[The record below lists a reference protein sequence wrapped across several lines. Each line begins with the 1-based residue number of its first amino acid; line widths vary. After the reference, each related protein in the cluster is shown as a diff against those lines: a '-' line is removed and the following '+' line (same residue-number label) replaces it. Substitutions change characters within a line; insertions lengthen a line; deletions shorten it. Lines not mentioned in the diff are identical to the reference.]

1 MVMMVWVT
9 LLLDAMWAAIP
20 AVGFGMI
27 FNVPRSALPLCALG
41 GALTYALRELLLHGN
56 FSLVLSTF
64 IAATTIGIIG
74 VFWSRRY
81 VMPRPVYTVPSIIPM
96 IPGTYAYEMMIS
108 LVRMN
113 TEGVTD
119 ALLSSFI
126 ENGLHAVSI
135 LFAIAFGL
143 VLPSMYYTKRKQ
155 PII

>member
-1 MVMMVWVT
+1 MFE
-9 LLLDAMWAAIP
+9 LLLDALWAAIP

-27 FNVPRSALPLCALG
+27 FNVPRSALPFCALG
-41 GALTYALRELLLHGN
+41 GALTYGVREVLLHQN
-56 FSLVLSTF
+56 LSIELSTF

-74 VFWSRRY
+74 VFWSKRY
-81 VMPRPVYTVPSIIPM
+81 VMPRPIYTVPSIIPM
-96 IPGTYAYEMMIS
+96 IPGKYAYEMMIS
-108 LVRMN
+108 LVSMN
-113 TEGVTD
+113 TDGVTN

-143 VLPSMYYTKRKQ
+143 VLPSMYYTKRQQ

>member
-1 MVMMVWVT
+1 MMEWVT
-9 LLLDAMWAAIP
+9 LLLDAVWAAIP

-27 FNVPRSALPLCALG
+27 FNVPRSTLPLCALG
-41 GALTYALRELLLHGN
+41 GALTYGLREVLLHHH
-56 FSLVLSTF
+56 FSIELSTF
-64 IAATTIGIIG
+64 IAATAIGIIG

-108 LVRMN
+108 LVSMN
-113 TEGVTD
+113 TDGVTD

>member
-1 MVMMVWVT
+1 MVIFE
-9 LLLDAMWAAIP
+9 LLLGALWAAIP

-27 FNVPRSALPLCALG
+27 FNVPRSALPFCALG
-41 GALTYALRELLLHGN
+41 GASTYGVREVLLYQHL
-56 FSLVLSTF
+56 SIELSTF

-96 IPGTYAYEMMIS
+96 IPGKYAYEMMIS
-108 LVRMN
+108 LVSMN
-113 TEGVTD
+113 TDGVTN

-143 VLPSMYYTKRKQ
+143 VLPSMYYTKRQQ

>member
-1 MVMMVWVT
+1 MVWFT
-9 LLLDAMWAAIP
+9 LILNSLWAAIP
-20 AVGFGMI
+20 SVGFGMI
-27 FNVPRSALPLCALG
+27 FNVPRSTLPFCAVG
-41 GALTYALRELLLHGN
+41 GAFTYSFREVLMFNHL
-56 FSLVLSTF
+56 SIELSTF
-64 IAATTIGIIG
+64 IATTAIGIIG

-108 LVRMN
+108 LVSMN
-113 TEGVTD
+113 SDGVSD

-126 ENGLHAVSI
+126 QNGLHAISI

>member
-1 MVMMVWVT
+1 M
-9 LLLDAMWAAIP
+9 
-20 AVGFGMI
+20 
-27 FNVPRSALPLCALG
+27 
-41 GALTYALRELLLHGN
+41 TYGVRELLVN
-56 FSLVLSTF
+56 YPFSIEFATFVAATF
-64 IAATTIGIIG
+64 IGIVG

-108 LVRMN
+108 LVSMN
-113 TEGVTD
+113 TVGVAD

-126 ENGLHAVSI
+126 ENGLRAISI

>member
-1 MVMMVWVT
+1 MLEWFSI
-9 LLLDAMWAAIP
+9 LLDALWAAIP
-20 AVGFGMI
+20 AIGFGMI

-41 GALTYALRELLLHGN
+41 GALTYGLREVLLHHHL
-56 FSLVLSTF
+56 SIELSTF

-81 VMPRPVYTVPSIIPM
+81 VMPRPIYTVPSIIPM
-96 IPGTYAYEMMIS
+96 IPGKYAYEMMIS
-108 LVRMN
+108 LVSMN
-113 TEGVTD
+113 TDGVTNS
-119 ALLSSFI
+119 LLSSFI

-143 VLPSMYYTKRKQ
+143 VLPSMYYTKRQQ

>member
-1 MVMMVWVT
+1 MVMMEWVT

-41 GALTYALRELLLHGN
+41 GALTYGLREVLLHHH
-56 FSLVLSTF
+56 FSIELSTF
-64 IAATTIGIIG
+64 IAATAIGIIG

-108 LVRMN
+108 LVSMN
-113 TEGVTD
+113 TDGVTD

>member
-1 MVMMVWVT
+1 MLSWF
-9 LLLDAMWAAIP
+9 LLLLNALWAAIP
-20 AVGFGMI
+20 SVGFGMI
-27 FNVPRSALPLCALG
+27 FNVPRSALPLCAFG
-41 GALTYALRELLLHGN
+41 GALTYGVRESLLHLH
-56 FSLVLSTF
+56 FSIELSTF

-96 IPGTYAYEMMIS
+96 IPGKYAYEMMIS
-108 LVRMN
+108 LVSMN
-113 TEGVTD
+113 TDGVTN

-143 VLPSMYYTKRKQ
+143 VLPSMYYTKRQQ

>member
-1 MVMMVWVT
+1 MMEWVS

-41 GALTYALRELLLHGN
+41 GALTYGLREVLLHHH
-56 FSLVLSTF
+56 FSIELSTF
-64 IAATTIGIIG
+64 IAATAIGIIG

-108 LVRMN
+108 LVSMN
-113 TEGVTD
+113 TDGVTD

>member
-1 MVMMVWVT
+1 MMEWVT
-9 LLLDAMWAAIP
+9 LLLDALWAAIP

-41 GALTYALRELLLHGN
+41 GALTYGLREVLLHHH
-56 FSLVLSTF
+56 FSIELSTF
-64 IAATTIGIIG
+64 IAATAIGIIG

-108 LVRMN
+108 LVSMN
-113 TEGVTD
+113 TDGVTD

>member
-1 MVMMVWVT
+1 MMEWVS
-9 LLLDAMWAAIP
+9 LLLDALWAAIP

-27 FNVPRSALPLCALG
+27 FNVPRSTLPLCALG
-41 GALTYALRELLLHGN
+41 GALTYGLREVLLHHH
-56 FSLVLSTF
+56 FSIELSTF
-64 IAATTIGIIG
+64 IAATAIGIIG

-108 LVRMN
+108 LVSMN
-113 TEGVTD
+113 TDGVTD

>member
-1 MVMMVWVT
+1 MVMMEWVS
-9 LLLDAMWAAIP
+9 LLLDALWAAIP

-27 FNVPRSALPLCALG
+27 FNVPRSTLPLCALG
-41 GALTYALRELLLHGN
+41 GALTYGLREVLLHHH
-56 FSLVLSTF
+56 FSIELSTF
-64 IAATTIGIIG
+64 IAATAIGIIG

-108 LVRMN
+108 LVSMN
-113 TEGVTD
+113 TDGVTD

>member
-1 MVMMVWVT
+1 MIWLT
-9 LLLDAMWAAIP
+9 LLVNALWAAIP

-27 FNVPRSALPLCALG
+27 FNVPRSALPLCACG
-41 GALTYALRELLLHGN
+41 GAFTYGLRDSLMHFH
-56 FSLVLSTF
+56 FSIELSTF
-64 IAATTIGIIG
+64 IAATAIGIVG

-81 VMPRPVYTVPSIIPM
+81 VMPRPVYTVPSIIAM

-113 TEGVTD
+113 DEGVNEF
-119 ALLSSFI
+119 LLSRFI

>member
-1 MVMMVWVT
+1 MVMLAWVE
-9 LLLDAMWAAIP
+9 LLLDALWAAIP

-41 GALTYALRELLLHGN
+41 GALTYGVREVLLHYHL
-56 FSLVLSTF
+56 SIELSTF
-64 IAATTIGIIG
+64 IAATTIGVIG

-96 IPGTYAYEMMIS
+96 IPGKYAYEMMIS
-108 LVRMN
+108 LVSMN
-113 TEGVTD
+113 TDGVTN

-126 ENGLHAVSI
+126 ENGLHAISI

-143 VLPSMYYTKRKQ
+143 VLPSMYYTKRQQ

>member
-1 MVMMVWVT
+1 MAWFV
-9 LLLDAMWAAIP
+9 LLLNSLWAAIP

-27 FNVPRSALPLCALG
+27 FNVPRSTLPFCAYG
-41 GALTYALRELLLHGN
+41 GAFTYGLREVLLQYGL
-56 FSLVLSTF
+56 SIELSTF
-64 IAATTIGIIG
+64 IAATAIGVIG

-81 VMPRPVYTVPSIIPM
+81 VMPRPVYTVPSIIPI
-96 IPGTYAYEMMIS
+96 IPGKYAYEMMMS
-108 LVRMN
+108 LVSMN
-113 TEGVTD
+113 TEDNVTN

-126 ENGLHAVSI
+126 QNGLHAISI

>member
-1 MVMMVWVT
+1 MMAWFT
-9 LLLDAMWAAIP
+9 LILNSLWAAIP

-27 FNVPRSALPLCALG
+27 FNVPRSTLPLCAVG
-41 GALTYALRELLLHGN
+41 GAVTYGFREILLSNH
-56 FSLVLSTF
+56 LSIELATF
-64 IAATTIGIIG
+64 IATTAIGIIG

-81 VMPRPVYTVPSIIPM
+81 AMPRPVYTVPSIIPM

-108 LVRMN
+108 LVTMN
-113 TEGVTD
+113 TDGVTD
-119 ALLSSFI
+119 TLLSSFI
-126 ENGLHAVSI
+126 QNGLHAISI

>member
-1 MVMMVWVT
+1 MMEWVT

-41 GALTYALRELLLHGN
+41 GTLTYGLREVLLHHH
-56 FSLVLSTF
+56 FSIELSTF
-64 IAATTIGIIG
+64 IAATAIGIIG

-108 LVRMN
+108 LVSMN
-113 TEGVTD
+113 TDGVTD

>member
-1 MVMMVWVT
+1 MAWIP
-9 LLLDAMWAAIP
+9 LLLDALWAAIP
-20 AVGFGMI
+20 SVGFGMI
-27 FNVPRSALPLCALG
+27 FNVPRSTLPLCAFG
-41 GALTYALRELLLHGN
+41 GAFTYGLREILINNAL
-56 FSLVLSTF
+56 SIELSTF
-64 IAATTIGIIG
+64 IAATAIGIIS

-113 TEGVTD
+113 SDGVSD
-119 ALLSSFI
+119 VLLSGFI
-126 ENGLHAVSI
+126 QNGLHAISI

-143 VLPSMYYTKRKQ
+143 VLPSMYYTKRNK

>member
-1 MVMMVWVT
+1 MMEWIT
-9 LLLDAMWAAIP
+9 LLLDALWAAIP

-27 FNVPRSALPLCALG
+27 FNVPRSTLPLCALG
-41 GALTYALRELLLHGN
+41 GSLTYGLREVLLH
-56 FSLVLSTF
+56 SHLSIELSTF
-64 IAATTIGIIG
+64 IAATAIGIIG

-108 LVRMN
+108 LVSMN
-113 TEGVTD
+113 TDGVTD

-126 ENGLHAVSI
+126 ENGLHAISI

>member
-1 MVMMVWVT
+1 MVVFE
-9 LLLDAMWAAIP
+9 LLLDALWAAIP

-27 FNVPRSALPLCALG
+27 FNVPRSALPFCALG
-41 GALTYALRELLLHGN
+41 GALTYGAREVLLHQHL
-56 FSLVLSTF
+56 SIELSTF

-96 IPGTYAYEMMIS
+96 IPGKYAYEMMIS
-108 LVRMN
+108 LVSMN
-113 TEGVTD
+113 TDGVTN

-143 VLPSMYYTKRKQ
+143 VLPSMYYTKRQQ

>member
-1 MVMMVWVT
+1 MLWVE
-9 LLLDAMWAAIP
+9 LVLNALWAAIP
-20 AVGFGMI
+20 AVGFAMI
-27 FNVPRSALPLCALG
+27 FNVPRAALPFCAAG
-41 GALTYALRELLLHGN
+41 SALTYGLRDVLMHAHLSIE
-56 FSLVLSTF
+56 LSTF

-81 VMPRPVYTVPSIIPM
+81 VMPRPVYTVASIIPM

-108 LVRMN
+108 LVCMN

-119 ALLSSFI
+119 VLLSRFI

>member
-1 MVMMVWVT
+1 MMEWVS

-27 FNVPRSALPLCALG
+27 FNVPRSTLPLCALG
-41 GALTYALRELLLHGN
+41 GALTYGLREVLLHHH
-56 FSLVLSTF
+56 FSIELSTF
-64 IAATTIGIIG
+64 IAATAIGIIG

-108 LVRMN
+108 LVSMN
-113 TEGVTD
+113 TDGVTD

>member
-1 MVMMVWVT
+1 MMAWMN
-9 LLLDAMWAAIP
+9 LLCHALWAAIP

-27 FNVPRSALPLCALG
+27 FNVPRTALPFCALG
-41 GALTYALRELLLHGN
+41 GALTYGLRDALMHYH
-56 FSLVLSTF
+56 FSIELSTF
-64 IAATTIGIIG
+64 IAATMIGIVG

-81 VMPRPVYTVPSIIPM
+81 VMPRPIYTVPSIIPM
-96 IPGTYAYEMMIS
+96 IPGTYAFEMMIS

-113 TEGVTD
+113 TDGVTD
-119 ALLSSFI
+119 ALLSSVI

>member
-1 MVMMVWVT
+1 MLEWFSI
-9 LLLDAMWAAIP
+9 LLDALWAAIP
-20 AVGFGMI
+20 AIGFGMI

-41 GALTYALRELLLHGN
+41 GALTYGLREVLLHHHL
-56 FSLVLSTF
+56 SIELSTF

-81 VMPRPVYTVPSIIPM
+81 VMPRPIYTVPSIIPM
-96 IPGTYAYEMMIS
+96 IPGKYAYEMMIS
-108 LVRMN
+108 LVSMN
-113 TEGVTD
+113 TDGVTN

-143 VLPSMYYTKRKQ
+143 VLPSMYYTKRQQ

>member
-1 MVMMVWVT
+1 MVGVT
-9 LLLDAMWAAIP
+9 LLLNALWAAIP

-27 FNVPRSALPLCALG
+27 FNVPRSTLPLCALG
-41 GALTYALRELLLHGN
+41 GAFTYGLRSVLMHNHLSIE
-56 FSLVLSTF
+56 LSTF
-64 IAATTIGIIG
+64 IAATAIGIIS

-108 LVRMN
+108 LVSMN
-113 TEGVTD
+113 TDGVSS

>member
-1 MVMMVWVT
+1 MMTWFS
-9 LLLDAMWAAIP
+9 LLLNSLWAAIP

-27 FNVPRSALPLCALG
+27 FNVPRSTLPLCAVG
-41 GALTYALRELLLHGN
+41 GALTYGFREVLLFNQL
-56 FSLVLSTF
+56 SIELSTF
-64 IAATTIGIIG
+64 IAATAIGIIG

-108 LVRMN
+108 LVSMN
-113 TEGVTD
+113 TVGVTD

-126 ENGLHAVSI
+126 ENGLRAISI

>member
-1 MVMMVWVT
+1 MAWFS
-9 LLLDAMWAAIP
+9 LLLNALWAAIP

-27 FNVPRSALPLCALG
+27 FNVPRSTLPLCAVG
-41 GALTYALRELLLHGN
+41 GAVTYGIRDTLLHN
-56 FSLVLSTF
+56 HFSIELSTF
-64 IAATTIGIIG
+64 IAATAIGIIG

-108 LVRMN
+108 LVTMN
-113 TEGVTD
+113 TVGVTD

>member
-1 MVMMVWVT
+1 MLEWLT
-9 LLLDAMWAAIP
+9 LLLDAFWAAIP

-27 FNVPRSALPLCALG
+27 FNVPRSTLPFCALG
-41 GALTYALRELLLHGN
+41 GSLTYGVREILLHQN
-56 FSLVLSTF
+56 FSIELSTF

-74 VFWSRRY
+74 VFWSKRY
-81 VMPRPVYTVPSIIPM
+81 IMPRPIYTVPSIIPM
-96 IPGTYAYEMMIS
+96 IPGKYAYEMMIS
-108 LVRMN
+108 LVSMN
-113 TEGVTD
+113 TDGVTN

-143 VLPSMYYTKRKQ
+143 VLPSMYYTKRQQ